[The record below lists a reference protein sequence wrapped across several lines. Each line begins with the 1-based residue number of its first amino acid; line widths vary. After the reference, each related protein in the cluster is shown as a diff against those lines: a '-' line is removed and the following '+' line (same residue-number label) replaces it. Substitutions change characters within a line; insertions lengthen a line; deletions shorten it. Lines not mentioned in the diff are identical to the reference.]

1 MLLNYSI
8 ENYKSI
14 KEKET
19 ISFLAK
25 PLKQH
30 KGHLLN
36 KKILPVIALYG
47 PNGGGKTAILESIKE
62 CKELIYGKKMF
73 GIPNNQFFENFKNNK
88 LNPIKWEFIFLDD
101 ANRELIYNI
110 HFLNEIIFEEFKVID
125 HSISSNNETVIFRK
139 DNSLKN
145 DNVYFFGKE
154 LENMKINLSI
164 FNNRKSLLLTFSNFF
179 KIELIENLSK
189 EFKKII
195 WIDNT
200 FPINKTLNP
209 FEIPIFNIGDINLI
223 IENKSIILNIFK
235 DLEININDIKIEI
248 HPLIPNSHNVFL
260 GKKNLYD
267 EEYWIN
273 YIDESNGTQ
282 KIIILLA
289 LFIKGIHNKN
299 MFIIDELDSGI
310 HTKILKYLILMFT
323 QNNKGAQLIFSSH
336 DMPTL
341 TSSIFR
347 KDEIYFAAIN
357 DSKFTSIISLWEFG
371 SDVREAHN
379 FAKTYL
385 DGKLGYDPYVDY
397 SLKGFKKKNG

>member
-19 ISFLAK
+19 INFLAK

-30 KGHLLN
+30 EEHLLN
-36 KKILPVIALYG
+36 EKILPVIALYG

-62 CKELIYGKKMF
+62 CQILIYEENMF
-73 GIPNNQFFENFKNNK
+73 FIPKNKSLENLKNDK
-88 LNPIKWEFIFLDD
+88 LKPIKWEFTFLDD
-101 ANRELIYNI
+101 NNRELIYI
-110 HFLNEIIFEEFKVID
+110 VHFSNEIIFEEFKVKD
-125 HSISSNNETVIFRK
+125 NSISVNNETIIFRK

-145 DNVYFFGKE
+145 DDVYYFNDE
-154 LENMKINLSI
+154 LKNLKINPSI
-164 FNNRKSLLLTFSNFF
+164 FNNRKSLLFTFSIFF

-189 EFKKII
+189 EFKKIT

-200 FPINKTLNP
+200 FPLNKILDP
-209 FEIPIFNIGDINLI
+209 FGNPIFNIGDVKIIND
-223 IENKSIILNIFK
+223 NKKMILNIFK
-235 DLEININDIKIEI
+235 DLEINITNINIEETTQI
-248 HPLIPNSHNVFL
+248 MGPVIVTLC
-260 GKKNLYD
+260 KKNLYD

-273 YIDESNGTQ
+273 YNNESNGTQ
-282 KIIILLA
+282 KLIILLA
-289 LFIKGIHNKN
+289 LLIKGIHNKDI
-299 MFIIDELDSGI
+299 FIIDELDSGI
-310 HTKILKYLILMFT
+310 HTKVLKYLILMFT
-323 QNNKGAQLIFSSH
+323 KNNKGAQLIFSSH

-341 TSSIFR
+341 SSSIFR

-371 SDVREAHN
+371 SDVREANN

-397 SLKGFKKKNG
+397 SLKGFNKNDE